1 MIAADMCLPLA
12 LPPMHVKHVS
22 EQKGV
27 TLQAEGRAE
36 KAEQARAA
44 AEAARESA
52 ERLRQQIQAEAEVGM
67 LIC

>member
-1 MIAADMCLPLA
+1 MIAADTYLLPA
-12 LPPMHVKHVS
+12 MPPMHVKHLS

-44 AEAARESA
+44 AEAAQGSA
-52 ERLRQQIQAEAEVGM
+52 EQLRQQIQAEAEVCM